1 MDYINPQTDLIYYN
15 DSDNN
20 IYSGGFS
27 VQSLMLK
34 NGISPIATINNSQQ
48 GGSKSNKNT
57 KVSELFENLVVPNW
71 LLSQSS
77 QMIGA
82 GNSTNINSTT
92 TSNDNTDDVI
102 SDDIYNKLFNS
113 VNINKNTHKSP
124 ITKKHKNNKKKIHNK
139 TKRY

>member
-15 DSDNN
+15 DSNNN

-48 GGSKSNKNT
+48 GGKGKS

-77 QMIGA
+77 PSQMGGA
-82 GNSTNINSTT
+82 NNFTNMS
-92 TSNDNTDDVI
+92 SDNDVI

-113 VNINKNTHKSP
+113 VNINKNTYKPP
-124 ITKKHKNNKKKIHNK
+124 ITKKHKNNKNNKKKIHNK